1 MSKKILVAESSRLV
15 KKLLVSLLEDYG
27 FDVVTAENGHEA
39 LMQLWRE
46 KPDCIMCGTELPV
59 IQGFELSRII
69 KGRKAFNIPVLLFSI
84 TNDEYPPAV
93 INRSMC
99 DELMT
104 VDTSEPEQMKGKI
117 LRFLDGVKERTH
129 ESEKETDWQ
138 TNLFMFK
145 EITKFYQDESEL
157 LNITKSLFTVY
168 STTKSQREAALNV
181 LDALL
186 EFVPYDI
193 VLLSVR
199 ENDMVHD
206 ICRLKTA
213 LTPEEINDFMIV
225 SHNYFESSCGLD
237 EQFKYQECIYT
248 DEGPLQEYK
257 ARPELKIKSTE
268 SAVMYGNVFTGT
280 ITIGSTKAEIYHE
293 KNSIKFQTFAEKLAP
308 YAENIINSFIME
320 KTMGNLRKA
329 FSSFVPEEI
338 IDDLIQK
345 TGMHTEQAGQKRK
358 VAVMIC
364 DIRNFTNI
372 SEGNKPEDVVG
383 FLNTYFTE
391 MVDIIKSHGGSI
403 DKFMGDAIMALFGA
417 PVSYEDNA
425 QRAVEA
431 ALDMIKKVPEIDS
444 SRLIL
449 PEGYDKISIG
459 IGIHY
464 GEAIFGSIGCSDK
477 RDYTVIGDTV
487 NLASRLEG
495 LTKMYGKKIIVSDSV
510 AGDLNEEI
518 SVHKLDKVAVKGK
531 KIPVSI
537 FAVDAEGCNH
547 DDEHYRNYEKG
558 LYLYETGSWTL
569 ARDYFEKAE
578 NDTGYEKAAG
588 IMLERC
594 QEYIRKP
601 PENWNGAITLTSK

>member
-1 MSKKILVAESSRLV
+1 MSKKILVAENSRLV
-15 KKLLVSLLEDYG
+15 KKLLVSILEDYG
-27 FDVVTAENGHEA
+27 FNAVTANDGYEA
-39 LMQLWRE
+39 LMQLRKE
-46 KPDCIMCGTELPV
+46 NPDCILCDTELPV

-69 KGRKAFNIPVLLFSI
+69 KGRKTFNIPVIIFSI
-84 TNDEYPPAV
+84 TNETYPAAV

-104 VDTSEPEQMKGKI
+104 VDTSEPEQLKEKL
-117 LRFLDGVKERTH
+117 LRLLDGVKEGVH
-129 ESEKETDWQ
+129 EPDVETGEQ
-138 TNLFMFK
+138 ANLFLLK
-145 EITKFYQDESEL
+145 EITRFYQDESEL

-168 STTKSQREAALNV
+168 STAKSQREAALKI

-199 ENDMVHD
+199 ERNMVHD
-206 ICRLKTA
+206 ICRLKNA
-213 LTPEEINDFMIV
+213 LTAEEINDFMIV
-225 SHNYFESSCGLD
+225 SHNYFESKSGLD

-268 SAVMYGNVFTGT
+268 SAVMYGNGFTGT
-280 ITIGSTKAEIYHE
+280 ITIGSTNAEIYHE
-293 KNSIKFQTFAEKLAP
+293 KNSIKFQTFAERLAP
-308 YAENIINSFIME
+308 YVENTIRSFIME
-320 KTMGNLRKA
+320 KTMGKLRKA

-345 TGMHTEQAGQKRK
+345 ADTHTEQTGQKRK

-364 DIRNFTNI
+364 DIRSFTNI

-431 ALDMIKKVPEIDS
+431 ALDMIKKLPEIDS
-444 SRLIL
+444 SMLIL

-464 GEAIFGSIGCSDK
+464 GEAILGSIGCSDK

-495 LTKMYGKKIIVSDSV
+495 LTAMYGKKIIVSDSV
-510 AGDLNEEI
+510 ASDLNEKI

-537 FAVDAEGCNH
+537 FAVDAEGCKH

-578 NDTGYEKAAG
+578 NDAGYEKAAG